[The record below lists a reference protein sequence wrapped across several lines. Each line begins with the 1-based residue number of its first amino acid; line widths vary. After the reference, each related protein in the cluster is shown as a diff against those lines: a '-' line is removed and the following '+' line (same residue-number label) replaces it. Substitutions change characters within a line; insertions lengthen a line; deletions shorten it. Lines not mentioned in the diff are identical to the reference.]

1 MDGIRKLLRQ
11 MHLVIARGRGQPL
24 QLSLPTAAGS
34 SSPSPCRE
42 VSILA
47 RGLFQDGNEGWS
59 IHSYMNRLL
68 LSQLPCQMYNEAN
81 YEK

>member
-1 MDGIRKLLRQ
+1 MDGVRELLRQ

-47 RGLFQDGNEGWS
+47 RGLF
-59 IHSYMNRLL
+59 
-68 LSQLPCQMYNEAN
+68 
-81 YEK
+81 